1 MPRACLVVFY
11 HLKHVNGSFKLQGLD
26 NNDTKSFTSNAATNK
41 HELLIVIRVNMRK
54 VYFLIFTT
62 GLKSRIVRVE

>member
-26 NNDTKSFTSNAATNK
+26 NNDTFTSNAATNK
-41 HELLIVIRVNMRK
+41 HELLIVIRIYNMSCS
-54 VYFLIFTT
+54 L
-62 GLKSRIVRVE
+62 SSE